1 MPRRGGRAAG
11 KVACGPGPRARVAEL
26 PREGGQSAAF
36 LGRHFTKLFMTPT
49 QPLSVKFDPA
59 MRERIKRISS
69 LLDWPEGQFV
79 NTSVEIM
86 LALIDDRSHAHI
98 HRSVYLAQ
106 QALDYEKTQFQLPSQ
121 APRKKS

>member
-1 MPRRGGRAAG
+1 
-11 KVACGPGPRARVAEL
+11 
-26 PREGGQSAAF
+26 
-36 LGRHFTKLFMTPT
+36 MTPT

-121 APRKKS
+121 PPRKKS

>member
-1 MPRRGGRAAG
+1 MA
-11 KVACGPGPRARVAEL
+11 
-26 PREGGQSAAF
+26 
-36 LGRHFTKLFMTPT
+36 PT

-79 NTSVEIM
+79 NTSVEVM
-86 LALIDDRSHAHI
+86 LALIDDRSHGQI

-106 QALDYEKTQFQLPSQ
+106 QALDYDKAQFQLPSQ
-121 APRKKS
+121 PPRKKS

>member
-1 MPRRGGRAAG
+1 MPGATAGPQEKSPAASAHALG
-11 KVACGPGPRARVAEL
+11 LAEL

-36 LGRHFTKLFMTPT
+36 LGRHYKNFYMTPT

-79 NTSVEIM
+79 NTSVEVM

-106 QALDYEKTQFQLPSQ
+106 QALDYDKTQFQLPSQ
-121 APRKKS
+121 PPRKKS